1 VAEEQSL
8 QSIQTRLSIIIMV
21 GVLRNGGLMSP
32 QAKQKQPLPS
42 QIEDEEEED
51 LGLGLDLD
59 ELPMAT
65 QEAFETVA
73 RTFLQQQ
80 QEEHQQRVHAKLSPL
95 HPLKQE
101 GHNISYNETNKIQ
114 VGLEE
119 RLMELE
125 AKLATLA
132 LLVHEQQA
140 QINQQKI
147 QLGHHAIRQSISPTM
162 GRGGPLGGM
171 IMTPPD
177 SPLLSS
183 MNNHANSSFIQD
195 DDDNSN
201 DNNKGGQDMMTRAGP
216 LLDSPAAPQSRRHP
230 LNRRDHSR
238 RRNLS
243 FKLLYQQSEFPQPHE
258 VYSSDSQGSIDD
270 EDGDTTGDGDIGGE
284 ERQNLNEQ
292 TTATTS
298 HDTVT
303 RMSSTMADT
312 TSSAASTIPTA
323 SYGPNDATPRKTNTA
338 GGRSRSSSIISNGSM
353 QEPPADFFDKLS
365 ESMAQSNSIL
375 VGEEHYGKGGNLY
388 PPTTPS
394 LLLSSSSTSA
404 SPYSG
409 PRSMPLLDDP
419 MPLLSATGGVD
430 LHAFGLR
437 KRDISNGN
445 SVGATTT
452 GDAALTSN
460 ATGAPATTP
469 LIRTM
474 TAPAVLT
481 ASTTTAAIVAICTST
496 SSEFFV
502 TPKVLHHST
511 STTSVEGSAS
521 INNNNS
527 NNNTKNAASTK
538 SNLRL
543 KWLDYLNSFQETS
556 YDVDLQMEEFV
567 KVPSAVEKLLSFGF
581 WICVDSFLDCL
592 TILPIR
598 AAWGC
603 LLLQRYVVLKA
614 TIHRHTEIPDG
625 PYRFHRR

>member
-1 VAEEQSL
+1 
-8 QSIQTRLSIIIMV
+8 MV

-32 QAKQKQPLPS
+32 QTKQKQPLSS
-42 QIEDEEEED
+42 QIEDEEEAVLE
-51 LGLGLDLD
+51 LDLD
-59 ELPMAT
+59 ELPMPSQLAL
-65 QEAFETVA
+65 ATVA
-73 RTFLQQQ
+73 RSLLQQQ
-80 QEEHQQRVHAKLSPL
+80 QEEHQQQAHAKLSPL
-95 HPLKQE
+95 HPLQKQE
-101 GHNISYNETNKIQ
+101 HDFSYNGETNKNE

-147 QLGHHAIRQSISPTM
+147 QLGHNAIRQSISPTM
-162 GRGGPLGGM
+162 GRGGSGGGM
-171 IMTPPD
+171 IMSPPD

-183 MNNHANSSFIQD
+183 MKNYANYSYVQDD

-201 DNNKGGQDMMTRAGP
+201 NGGQDMMTRAGP

-258 VYSSDSQGSIDD
+258 VYSSDSQGSVED
-270 EDGDTTGDGDIGGE
+270 EDVDTTGDGVGE
-284 ERQNLNEQ
+284 EQQALNEQ
-292 TTATTS
+292 TTAKTT

-303 RMSSTMADT
+303 RTSSTMADT
-312 TSSAASTIPTA
+312 TSSATSSIPTA
-323 SYGPNDATPRKTNTA
+323 SYGVNDATPRKTNTA

-375 VGEEHYGKGGNLY
+375 VGEAHYGKGGILY

-394 LLLSSSSTSA
+394 VLLSSSSTSA

-419 MPLLSATGGVD
+419 MPLLSATGGTD

-437 KRDISNGN
+437 KRDNANGN
-445 SVGATTT
+445 SVGATTL
-452 GDAALTSN
+452 GDAAQTSHT
-460 ATGAPATTP
+460 TGTPAPTP
-469 LIRTM
+469 LLRTA

-481 ASTTTAAIVAICTST
+481 TSTTPPATAAIGTST

-511 STTSVEGSAS
+511 STTSVEGTAS
-521 INNNNS
+521 IN